1 MNLKTQKESRRLNLN
16 NMAKEISEESKFQI
30 SVKTLISIVVAV
42 ATVISAYFGLMA
54 SINSKFSELESQ
66 VEKALELPKPGTG
79 TYTIDMGDPAASNTW
94 PPTRMEFNMKD
105 QMARNQIETLIK
117 EIDEL
122 KEEIKLLRK

>member
-1 MNLKTQKESRRLNLN
+1 
-16 NMAKEISEESKFQI
+16 MAKELSEDSKFNI

-54 SINSKFSELESQ
+54 SINSKFAELEVK

-94 PPTRMEFNMKD
+94 PTSRMEFNMKD
-105 QMARNQIETLIK
+105 QMARNQINAIIK
-117 EIDEL
+117 EIDEM

>member
-1 MNLKTQKESRRLNLN
+1 MSKEL
-16 NMAKEISEESKFQI
+16 SEESKFQI

-42 ATVISAYFGLMA
+42 AMVISAYFGLMA
-54 SINSKFSELESQ
+54 SINSKFSELEDK

-79 TYTIDMGDPAASNTW
+79 IYTIDLSDPAASQSW

-105 QMARNQIETLIK
+105 QMARNQIDQLIK
-117 EIDEL
+117 EIDEM

>member
-1 MNLKTQKESRRLNLN
+1 
-16 NMAKEISEESKFQI
+16 MAII
-30 SVKTLISIVVAV
+30 TVV
-42 ATVISAYFGLMA
+42 SAYFGLMA
-54 SINSKFSELESQ
+54 SINSKFAELEGK

-105 QMARNQIETLIK
+105 QMARNKIDAVAK
-117 EIDEL
+117 EVDEM